1 MKKEVTNLGASVRQ
15 RLLNL
20 AKERGEDFDLLLTR
34 FALERLLYRLS
45 VSPHADRFVLKGAM
59 LVAVWLP
66 EAFRATR
73 DLDLLG
79 RGDASPE
86 RAAAV
91 FEDLCRIAV
100 EPDGVEFDAA
110 TVRAELIREDQR
122 YLGTRVKLEARI
134 AGAVIG
140 LQVDVG
146 HGDAVVPPPATLE
159 YPSLLRFAT
168 PRVKAYSRYT
178 VVAEKLQAAVE
189 LGLANS
195 RLKDFFDLFTLASR
209 FEFEGPLLASAIA
222 ATFKRRGIGIPA
234 EPPAAFSTQ
243 FAAAPDKAAQ
253 WKGFLKRTRV
263 RIELPRFPAVLGSVA
278 LFLLE
283 PLEAARTGVPFRRTW
298 RPGGPWM
305 EG

>member
-1 MKKEVTNLGASVRQ
+1 
-15 RLLNL
+15 
-20 AKERGEDFDLLLTR
+20 
-34 FALERLLYRLS
+34 
-45 VSPHADRFVLKGAM
+45 M

-66 EAFRATR
+66 DAFRATR

-86 RAAAV
+86 RAAAI
-91 FEDLCRIAV
+91 FKDLCWVAV
-100 EPDGVEFDAA
+100 EPDGIEFDPA

-146 HGDAVVPPPATLE
+146 YGDAVVPPPATIE
-159 YPSLLRFAT
+159 YPSLLRLAT
-168 PRVKAYSRYT
+168 PHVKAYSRYT
-178 VVAEKLQAAVE
+178 VVAEKLQAAIE

-209 FEFEGPLLASAIA
+209 FEFDGQHLASAIG
-222 ATFKRRGIGIPA
+222 ATFARRGIAIPA
-234 EPPAAFSTQ
+234 DPPAAFSAR
-243 FAAAPDKAAQ
+243 FSRAPDKLAQ

-263 RIELPRFPAVLGSVA
+263 RVAVPPFPDVVDAVAQFA
-278 LFLLE
+278 LD
-283 PLEAARTGVPFRRTW
+283 PLEAARKRVDFRCSW
-298 RPGGPWM
+298 HPGGPWV
-305 EG
+305 EGS